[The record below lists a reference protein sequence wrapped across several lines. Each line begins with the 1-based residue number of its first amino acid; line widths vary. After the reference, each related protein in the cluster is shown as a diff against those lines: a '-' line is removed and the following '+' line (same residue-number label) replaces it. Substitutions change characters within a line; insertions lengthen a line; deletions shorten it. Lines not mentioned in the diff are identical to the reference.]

1 MAGCL
6 AIQRNGKRAMKML
19 RIYQVCLEIVR
30 LLRKCLGRIAQHD
43 PELSRQLKRSMVS
56 MTLNTAE
63 GSATRA
69 GRRRLTY
76 EIALGEAREVRAC
89 LQVAEAAGYLDR
101 FDPALL
107 DKLDRVIATLVKVV
121 R

>member
-1 MAGCL
+1 
-6 AIQRNGKRAMKML
+6 ML

-30 LLRKCLGRIAQHD
+30 MLRKYLGLIARHD
-43 PELSRQLKRSMVS
+43 PELCRQLKRSMVS
-56 MTLNTAE
+56 MTLNTSE
-63 GSATRA
+63 GSGTRR

-89 LQVAEAAGYLDR
+89 LHVAVAAGYVDEV
-101 FDPALL
+101 DADLL

>member
-1 MAGCL
+1 
-6 AIQRNGKRAMKML
+6 ML
-19 RIYQVCLEIVR
+19 RIYSVCLEIVKM
-30 LLRKCLGRIAQHD
+30 LRKYSGRISQVD
-43 PELSRQLKRSMVS
+43 PELARQLKRSMVS
-56 MTLNTAE
+56 MTLNCAE
-63 GSATRA
+63 GSATRG

-89 LQVAEAAGYLDR
+89 LQVAEAAGYLDKV
-101 FDPALL
+101 DPALL